1 MKDNPFDGPE
11 PEYTDI
17 TTQPH
22 SMKMEEALLGAL
34 LIDPVA
40 IKRVD
45 INADDFYSVRNSMIF
60 SAIKDVKT
68 VDYLT
73 VTDKLEE
80 RGQLGEIG
88 GAVYLM
94 GLLNATPTS
103 MHADEYA
110 NRIRTYS
117 KRRRTI
123 ALANELARLA
133 YSSTEKFDDELSSFS
148 TNFYALSKEKSGAST
163 HIKDALSKL
172 YDTILEASEHPKD
185 IWGMETG
192 YRDWDK
198 ILGGHHKQEMIL
210 LSGDPGV
217 GKSIFTTDLGFG
229 MAKYGYPGNFYE
241 MEMSGIQI
249 LNRKLSGFTG
259 VEANKMKSGRIADG
273 DWPLITNGIGEMESL
288 PIFMSDKPSWRI
300 AGLRADLLRLKEEHD
315 IQWVVIDYLD
325 YISDHQDLK
334 RHDRLGEN
342 ARSLKQ
348 ISRELDVNMIVIN
361 SMNKDGERNQDPT
374 TADMSGSAQLG
385 FDCDLAVFIKKD
397 KKIKDKNV
405 VNVTFSKYRE
415 GDSNRILQLELKPGI
430 PSFRELQRMP

>member
-1 MKDNPFDGPE
+1 MTDNPFDDPD

-34 LIDPVA
+34 LIDPAA
-40 IKRVD
+40 IKKVD
-45 INADDFYSVRNSMIF
+45 INTDDFYSVRNSMIF

-80 RGQLGEIG
+80 RGQLGEVG

-103 MHADEYA
+103 MHAEEYA

-133 YSSTEKFDDELSSFS
+133 YSSKENFEDELSAFS
-148 TNFYALSKEKSGAST
+148 SNFYALNKEKSGAST
-163 HIKDALSKL
+163 HIRDALSSL
-172 YDTILEASEHPKD
+172 YDTILKASEHPKD
-185 IWGMETG
+185 IWGMATN
-192 YRDWDK
+192 YKDWDK
-198 ILGGHHKQEMIL
+198 ILGGHQKQEMIL

-229 MAKYGYPGNFYE
+229 MAKNGYPGIFYE
-241 MEMSGIQI
+241 MEMRGIQI
-249 LNRKLSGFTG
+249 LNRKLSGYTG

-273 DWPLITNGIGEMESL
+273 DWPLITNGIEEMESL

-300 AGLRADLLRLKEEHD
+300 AGLRADLMRMKEDHD
-315 IQWVVIDYLD
+315 IQWVVVDYAD
-325 YISDHQDLK
+325 YIADHQDLK
-334 RHDRLGEN
+334 RWDRIGEN
-342 ARSLKQ
+342 CRSLK
-348 ISRELDVNMIVIN
+348 IMSREMDVNMLVIN
-361 SMNKDGERNQDPT
+361 AMTKDGERNLEPI
-374 TADMSGSAQLG
+374 TADMAGNAQVG
-385 FDCDLAVFIKKD
+385 FDCDLAVFMKRDRKN
-397 KKIKDKNV
+397 KNV
-405 VNVTFSKYRE
+405 VNITFSKYRE

-430 PSFRELQRMP
+430 PSFKEVQRIP